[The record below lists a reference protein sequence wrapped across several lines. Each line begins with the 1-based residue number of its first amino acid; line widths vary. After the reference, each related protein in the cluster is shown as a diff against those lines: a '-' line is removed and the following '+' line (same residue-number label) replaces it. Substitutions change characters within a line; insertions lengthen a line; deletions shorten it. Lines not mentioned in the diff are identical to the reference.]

1 MKHARLRQVMVRTLI
16 FISAITTLACNSS
29 RQTKTLGEPMVES
42 ARTVKKEEP
51 KIDKDAVPVKTEI
64 IGQKDIQKQGEPIK
78 LESVSRPLKERKK
91 ATPLK

>member
-1 MKHARLRQVMVRTLI
+1 
-16 FISAITTLACNSS
+16 
-29 RQTKTLGEPMVES
+29 MVES